1 MAAEVVQVSDPC
13 PGGVCQVR
21 PVSSGGSARIREI
34 KAEYLA
40 EFYRQHPEKRPAQA
54 PSSSEIVNSFL
65 IKSHEDVR
73 ELAIALLQMLDQAD
87 EIEVRVMGAV

>member
-1 MAAEVVQVSDPC
+1 MTDSC

-40 EFYRQHPEKRPAQA
+40 EFYRQHPEKRPA
-54 PSSSEIVNSFL
+54 PVIGSSEIINSYT
-65 IKSHEDVR
+65 ISSHEDIR
-73 ELAIALLQMLDQAD
+73 ELAQTLLQMLEQAD
-87 EIEVRVMGAV
+87 EIEVRVMGAA